1 MSPKYQWVSW
11 LIILLSLSRTKENF
25 QPFFFQNFF
34 KEFLSYTCK
43 YEWNFPSKANL
54 PLRDKWQVYDEHICI
69 LESLSH
75 LNSFLS
81 QFLFKRC
88 MLYLTINKL
97 TSISSKL
104 NKFPSWKKLVNF
116 IVFRVKRYKNMDK
129 KIKHEF
135 KNNHNSKHY

>member
-1 MSPKYQWVSW
+1 
-11 LIILLSLSRTKENF
+11 
-25 QPFFFQNFF
+25 
-34 KEFLSYTCK
+34 
-43 YEWNFPSKANL
+43 
-54 PLRDKWQVYDEHICI
+54 
-69 LESLSH
+69 
-75 LNSFLS
+75 
-81 QFLFKRC
+81 